1 MKRIVVIIIMFCL
14 YGCSFGLSGVEKTI
28 QNYEDAI
35 NERNM
40 DSMLECF
47 TPSFQSKMKKQLT
60 EMKMATKILGVVT
73 EVDISDFINNDTFSY
88 VLDEGLEG
96 NTVEIKIIDIQYNND
111 ETRAEVKANM
121 INGDKEEIGTFK
133 MSKISRKWYIDPGK
147 GML

>member
-1 MKRIVVIIIMFCL
+1 MKRIVVIIVMFCL

-73 EVDISDFINNDTFSY
+73 EIDISDFINNDTFSY

-96 NTVEIKIIDIQYNND
+96 NTVEIQIIDIQYNND